1 MATQLQ
7 YDVKMNKSY
16 TNFGVNYVA
25 LKPTIYKFNISLS
38 DTDRDHY
45 ETMSLTVAR
54 HPSENLPRMMA
65 RIMAYSI
72 NAEENLEFSAGLST
86 PDEADIRAMTLD
98 GQISLW
104 IDVGEPSI
112 DRIKVASRSAP
123 STKVYSFNSKS
134 VTWWEQVS
142 REAIKLPV
150 AIYRFNWEEISALS
164 GLIERTNTISITI
177 ADQSAYVATDAG
189 TCEIEWIQLS

>member
-1 MATQLQ
+1 M
-7 YDVKMNKSY
+7 
-16 TNFGVNYVA
+16 A

-38 DTDRDHY
+38 DTDREHY
-45 ETMSLTVAR
+45 ETINLTVAR

-65 RIMAYSI
+65 RLMAYSI
-72 NAEENLEFSAGLST
+72 NAEDNLEFSAGLST
-86 PDEADIRAMTLD
+86 PDEADIRAITLD

-123 STKVYSFNSKS
+123 STKVYTFNSKS
-134 VTWWEQVS
+134 DTWWKQVRS
-142 REAIKLPV
+142 DAVKLPV
-150 AIYRFNWEEISALS
+150 SIYQFDWEEISALS
-164 GLIERTNTISITI
+164 ALIERTNTMSITI

-189 TCEIEWIQLS
+189 TCEIAWIQLS